1 MRISD
6 WSSDVCSSDLIRPFC
21 RQVHLP
27 FTAIVRRNELSFVS
41 FSRRQDLAILLVS
54 ARHVDVYRINVIDIV
69 RVVVDSFRYP
79 PKRFHANTS
88 FIRLGLAPSRG
99 SGRNEMVADEDN
111 IRRRFQRLHGLT
123 ERPLQPFDRSL
134 QGAAFVAA
142 RKHLAI
148 VLRSEEHTSELQ
160 SLMRS
165 TYAVF
170 CLKKQKEHI
179 TSSRY

>member
-6 WSSDVCSSDLIRPFC
+6 WSSDVCSSDL
-21 RQVHLP
+21 
-27 FTAIVRRNELSFVS
+27 
-41 FSRRQDLAILLVS
+41 S

-134 QGAAFVAA
+134 QGAEFVAS
-142 RKHLAI
+142 RQHLAI
-148 VLRSEEHTSELQ
+148 VLSEATCIRSQDRSEEHTSELQ
-160 SLMRS
+160 SLMRIS
-165 TYAVF
+165 YAVF
-170 CLKKQKEHI
+170 CLKKKKVRYI
-179 TSSRY
+179 TNTEAK

>member
-6 WSSDVCSSDLIRPFC
+6 WSSDVCSSD
-21 RQVHLP
+21 
-27 FTAIVRRNELSFVS
+27 
-41 FSRRQDLAILLVS
+41 LLVS

-123 ERPLQPFDRSL
+123 ERPLQPDR
-134 QGAAFVAA
+134 
-142 RKHLAI
+142 K
-148 VLRSEEHTSELQ
+148 
-160 SLMRS
+160 S
-165 TYAVF
+165 TR
-170 CLKKQKEHI
+170 LNPSH
-179 TSSRY
+179 